1 MKRRSAD
8 RPLPAPGRR
17 WLLNVLVLYRVR
29 LRHRWLQELLAV
41 AGIAAGVALL
51 YASLVASTSLSG
63 PVERLNDGLVGN
75 SQLQLVARTPAG
87 VPDSIVRRI
96 QALDGVRIA
105 APVLQVEV
113 NVIGRRGERPVSAFG
128 ADPRTVRLRGPL
140 LEGFTP
146 GEAAEQETVGLPAP
160 IARAIGVRFGD
171 DARMQV
177 AGRSVEVPIAVMG
190 QDDLGDLEDTA
201 IAIVP
206 LEYMQ
211 RLAGLPDRITRVLVE
226 ADVDAVGTVREGLRA
241 LAGDRMDVRSS
252 SYEARLFAT
261 AAAPTNQATT
271 ISSVVSALIG
281 FLFAFCAILVTVASR
296 RALATDLRLD
306 GYRPSQVIRILL
318 FDALVLG
325 VVAVAIGLVLG
336 DLLSRRGF
344 GADVS
349 FLAGAFPMG
358 DARTVTASSV
368 VIAAAGG
375 LLAAALGVLAPLRRV
390 IFDRVPQRDATAATA
405 RRRATRIA
413 QGLGLV
419 AFAFAVVV
427 TVALPGLALA
437 GLIALV
443 LALVLLL
450 PTAIDGVVAGLAW
463 LSGRRGR
470 SIIAVELAL
479 PQLRA
484 QEWRARSLAIATTGA
499 IAVFGAVALEG
510 ARNNLQAGLDQVSV
524 ELNDAA
530 DLWVSPSGPGG
541 LLATTPFP
549 GSEAEQ
555 LESVPGVASVRG
567 FRSGFLDVSGL
578 RVWVL
583 APPDGP
589 QVPVPA
595 SQIVEGDVQETTA
608 RLRSGGWA
616 TVSQAV
622 SDELGVGV
630 GDRFRLPASQPIAL
644 RVAAITTNLG
654 WSGGAIALA
663 PSDYRRAW
671 RTDEIS
677 AYNLRTDPGVD
688 PAHAAVAVRAALGPD
703 SALLVETAAERAER
717 QQVSARSGL
726 SRLSQ
731 ISSLTLIVAVFAM
744 AAAMAALLWQRRASV
759 ARQKLDGHPTGVMWR
774 SLAVESGT
782 LFIGGCLAG
791 AIFALLGQVLFS
803 RGLETISGFPVI
815 AHVQGQV
822 ALVSFSLVVAAAL
835 LVVAVPG
842 YLVARVRPS
851 LRISD

>member
-1 MKRRSAD
+1 MRRRPAD

-17 WLLNVLVLYRVR
+17 WLLSVLVLYRVR

-41 AGIAAGVALL
+41 VGIAAGVALL

-63 PVERLNDGLVGN
+63 PVERLNAGLVGN
-75 SQLQLVARTPAG
+75 SQLQVVSRTPAG
-87 VPDSIVRRI
+87 VPDSIVERI
-96 QALDGVRIA
+96 QAIEGVRIA

-113 NVIGRRGERPVSAFG
+113 NVTGPKGERPVSAFG

-160 IARAIGVRFGD
+160 IARGIGVRFGD
-171 DARMQV
+171 EARMQI
-177 AGRSVEVPIAVMG
+177 AGRSARVPIAVMG
-190 QDDLGDLEDTA
+190 EEDLGDLEDTA

-206 LEYMQ
+206 LPYMQ
-211 RLAGLPDRITRVLVE
+211 KLARLPDRITRVLVE
-226 ADVDAVGTVREGLRA
+226 AEPAAVDRVRGRLQD
-241 LAGDRMDVRSS
+241 LAGQRMDVRSA
-252 SYEARLFAT
+252 SYEAHLFAI
-261 AAAPTNQATT
+261 AAEPTNQATT

-318 FDALVLG
+318 FDALMLG
-325 VVAVAIGLVLG
+325 GVAVIVGLLLG

-344 GADVS
+344 GSDVS

-358 DARTVTASSV
+358 DTRTVTVSSI

-375 LLAAALGVLAPLRRV
+375 LLAAALGVLTPLRRV
-390 IFDRVPQRDATAATA
+390 IFDRVPQRGVTAVADFRRA
-405 RRRATRIA
+405 RRRASLM
-413 QGLGLV
+413 GLAMLAV
-419 AFAFAVVV
+419 AVAVMVV
-427 TVALPGLALA
+427 APGVALA

-443 LALVLLL
+443 LALILLL
-450 PTAIDGVVAGLAW
+450 PAVIDGAVAGLAW
-463 LSGRRGR
+463 LSGRGGR

-510 ARNNLQAGLDQVSV
+510 ARTNLQAGLDQVSV

-530 DLWVSPSGPGG
+530 DLWISPSGPGG

-549 GSEAEQ
+549 ASQRERIAA
-555 LESVPGVASVRG
+555 VPGVASVRG
-567 FRSGFLDVSGL
+567 FRSGFLDVADR

-589 QVPVPA
+589 SVPVPA
-595 SQIVEGDVQETTA
+595 SQIVEGDVETATA
-608 RLRSGGWA
+608 RLRAGGWA
-616 TVSQAV
+616 TLSRAV
-622 SDELGVGV
+622 SDQLGVGL
-630 GDRFRLPASQPIAL
+630 GDRFELPAAQPMTL

-654 WSGGAIALA
+654 WSGGAIALS
-663 PSDYRRAW
+663 PGDFRRGW
-671 RTDEIS
+671 RSDEIS
-677 AYNLRTDPGVD
+677 AYNVETAAAADPSRV
-688 PAHAAVAVRAALGPD
+688 AARVRAALGRR
-703 SALLVETAAERAER
+703 SALRVETATERAER

-726 SRLSQ
+726 TRLSQ
-731 ISSLTLIVAVFAM
+731 ISSLTLVVAVFAM
-744 AAAMAALLWQRRASV
+744 AAAMAALLWQRRPAV
-759 ARQKLDGHPTGVMWR
+759 ARQKLDGHSTGVMWR

-791 AIFALLGQVLFS
+791 AVFALLGQVLFS

-815 AHVQGQV
+815 AHVQAQV
-822 ALVSFSLVVAAAL
+822 AVVSFTLVVAVAL
-835 LVVAVPG
+835 LVVAIPG
-842 YLVARVRPS
+842 YLVASVRPS
-851 LRISD
+851 LRVSD

>member
-1 MKRRSAD
+1 M
-8 RPLPAPGRR
+8 
-17 WLLNVLVLYRVR
+17 LVLYRVR

-63 PVERLNDGLVGN
+63 PVERLNAGLVGN
-75 SQLQLVARTPAG
+75 SQLQLVSRTPAG
-87 VPDSIVRRI
+87 VPDTVVPRI

-105 APVLQVEV
+105 APILQVEV
-113 NVIGRRGERPVSAFG
+113 NVIGPRGERPVSAFG

-146 GEAAEQETVGLPAP
+146 AEAAEQETVGLPAP
-160 IARAIGVRFGD
+160 IARGIGVRFGD
-171 DARMQV
+171 DARMQI
-177 AGRSVEVPIAVMG
+177 AGRSVRVPIAVMS
-190 QDDLGDLEDTA
+190 QEDLGDLEDTA

-206 LEYMQ
+206 LPYMQ
-211 RLAGLPDRITRVLVE
+211 KLARRPDRITRVLVE
-226 ADVDAVGTVREGLRA
+226 AEPGAVAEVRAEMQA

-252 SYEARLFAT
+252 TYEANLFA
-261 AAAPTNQATT
+261 AAAEPTNQATT

-325 VVAVAIGLVLG
+325 GVAVVIGLVLG

-344 GADVS
+344 GSDVS

-358 DARTVTASSV
+358 DSRTVTVSSV

-375 LLAAALGVLAPLRRV
+375 MLAAALGVLAPLRRV
-390 IFDRVPQRDATAATA
+390 IFDRVPHRDVADLDAVGRA
-405 RRRATRIA
+405 RRRASL
-413 QGLGLV
+413 LGL
-419 AFAFAVVV
+419 ALLAFAVAV
-427 TVALPGLALA
+427 TIVAPGIALA

-443 LALVLLL
+443 LALILLL
-450 PTAIDGVVAGLAW
+450 PAVISGVIVGLAW

-470 SIIAVELAL
+470 SIVAVELAL

-484 QEWRARSLAIATTGA
+484 QDWRARSLAIATTGA

-510 ARNNLQAGLDQVSV
+510 ARTNLQAGLDQVSV
-524 ELNDAA
+524 ELNGAS

-549 GSEAEQ
+549 DTQAEKIEA
-555 LESVPGVASVRG
+555 VPGVASLRG
-567 FRSGFLDVSGL
+567 YRSGFLDVVDR

-583 APPDGP
+583 APSPGP
-589 QVPVPA
+589 TVPVPA
-595 SQIVEGDVQETTA
+595 SQIVEGDVETTTR
-608 RLRSGGWA
+608 RLEAGGWA
-616 TVSQAV
+616 TLSRAV
-622 SDELGVGV
+622 SDALEVGI
-630 GDRFRLPASQPIAL
+630 GDTFVLPSSRPLPL

-654 WSGGAIALA
+654 WSGGAIAVA
-663 PSDYRRAW
+663 PSDYRRGW
-671 RTDEIS
+671 RTDDIS
-677 AYNLRTDPGVD
+677 AYNVQVVPDAAPV
-688 PAHAAVAVRAALGPD
+688 AVAARVRAALG
-703 SALLVETAAERAER
+703 SRTALRVETAAERAER

-726 SRLSQ
+726 TRLSQ
-731 ISSLTLIVAVFAM
+731 ISSLTLVVAVFAM

-759 ARQKLDGHPTGVMWR
+759 ARQKLDGHSTGVMWR

-782 LFIGGCLAG
+782 LFISGCLAG
-791 AIFALLGQVLFS
+791 AVFALLGQVLFS

-822 ALVSFSLVVAAAL
+822 AVVSFGLVVAVAL

-842 YLVARVRPS
+842 YFVARVRPS

>member
-1 MKRRSAD
+1 MRRRAAD

-41 AGIAAGVALL
+41 VGIAAGVALL

-63 PVERLNDGLVGN
+63 PVERLNAGLVGN
-75 SQLQLVARTPAG
+75 SQLQLVARSPRG
-87 VPDSIVRRI
+87 VAESVVARVR
-96 QALDGVRIA
+96 ALDGVRIA

-113 NVIGRRGERPVSAFG
+113 NVIGSRGSRPISAFG

-146 GEAAEQETVGLPAP
+146 SEAAGQETVGLPAP

-177 AGRSVEVPIAVMG
+177 GGRTERVPIAVMG
-190 QDDLGDLEDTA
+190 DEDLGDLEDTA

-206 LEYMQ
+206 LRYMQ
-211 RLAGLPDRITRVLVE
+211 ELADLPGRVTRVLVE
-226 ADVDAVGTVREGLRA
+226 AEPDAVDAVRA
-241 LAGDRMDVRSS
+241 GMRSLAGDRMDVRAS
-252 SYEARLFAT
+252 SYEAGLFA
-261 AAAPTNQATT
+261 AAAEPTNQATM

-296 RALATDLRLD
+296 RALAMDLRMD

-325 VVAVAIGLVLG
+325 GVAVVLG
-336 DLLSRRGF
+336 LLLGDVLSRRGF

-368 VIAAAGG
+368 AIAAAGG
-375 LLAAALGVLAPLRRV
+375 LLAAVLGVLAPLWRV
-390 IFDRVPQRDATAATA
+390 IFDRVPPRSGVAASRTS
-405 RRRATRIA
+405 RRAVPA
-413 QGLGLV
+413 FGLALL
-419 AFAFAVVV
+419 AFAVAV
-427 TVALPGLALA
+427 TVSLPGIALA

-450 PTAIDGVVAGLAW
+450 PTVIEGVVSALAW
-463 LSGRRGR
+463 TSGRRSR

-484 QEWRARSLAIATTGA
+484 REWRARSLAIATTGA

-510 ARNNLQAGLDQVSV
+510 ARTNLQAGLDRVSV
-524 ELNDAA
+524 ELNAAA

-549 GSEAEQ
+549 AAAPQ
-555 LESVPGVASVRG
+555 ADALRAVPGVVSVRG
-567 FRSGFLDVSGL
+567 YRSGFLDVAD
-578 RVWVL
+578 RRAWVL
-583 APPDGP
+583 APPEGP
-589 QVPVPA
+589 RMPVPS
-595 SQIVEGDVQETTA
+595 SQILEGDAARTA
-608 RLRSGGWA
+608 GRLRAGGWA
-616 TVSQAV
+616 TLSRAL
-622 SDELGVGV
+622 SDDLGVGI
-630 GDRFRLPASQPIAL
+630 GDTFVLPASRPITL

-654 WSGGAIALA
+654 WSGGAIALG
-663 PSDYRRAW
+663 PKDFRRGW
-671 RTDEIS
+671 RSAEIS
-677 AYNLRTDPGVD
+677 AYNVQIADGVD
-688 PAHAAVAVRAALGPD
+688 PEQVAGRVRRALGPQ
-703 SALLVETAAERAER
+703 SALRVETSAQRAER

-726 SRLSQ
+726 TRLTQ
-731 ISSLTLIVAVFAM
+731 ISSLTLVVAVFAM
-744 AAAMAALLWQRRASV
+744 AAAMAALLWQRRTAV
-759 ARQKLDGHPTGVMWR
+759 ARQKLDGHTTGVMWR

-782 LFIGGCLAG
+782 LFISGCLAG
-791 AIFALLGQVLFS
+791 AAFALLGQVLLS

-815 AHVQGQV
+815 AHVQAQV
-822 ALVSFSLVVAAAL
+822 ALVSFCLVVAVAL
-835 LVVAVPG
+835 LVVALPG

-851 LRISD
+851 LRLGD

>member
-1 MKRRSAD
+1 M
-8 RPLPAPGRR
+8 L
-17 WLLNVLVLYRVR
+17 
-29 LRHRWLQELLAV
+29 
-41 AGIAAGVALL
+41 GIAAGVALL

-63 PVERLNDGLVGN
+63 PVERLNAGLVGN
-75 SQLQLVARTPAG
+75 SQLQLVSRTPAG
-87 VPDSIVRRI
+87 VPDSIVPKI
-96 QALDGVRIA
+96 QDLDGVRIA
-105 APVLQVEV
+105 APILQVEV
-113 NVIGRRGERPVSAFG
+113 NVVGPRGERAVSAFG

-146 GEAAEQETVGLPAP
+146 AEAAEQETVGLPAP

-171 DARMQV
+171 DARMQI
-177 AGRSVEVPIAVMG
+177 AGRSTAVPIAVMG
-190 QDDLGDLEDTA
+190 EDDLGDLEDTA

-206 LEYMQ
+206 LPYMQ
-211 RLAGLPDRITRVLVE
+211 KLARRPDRVTRVLVE
-226 ADVDAVGTVREGLRA
+226 ADPDAVEQVRDQMQA

-252 SYEARLFAT
+252 TYEANLFA
-261 AAAPTNQATT
+261 AAAEPTNQATT

-325 VVAVAIGLVLG
+325 GVAVVIGLVLG

-344 GADVS
+344 GSDVS

-358 DARTVTASSV
+358 DSRTVTVSSV

-375 LLAAALGVLAPLRRV
+375 MLAAALGVLVPLRRV
-390 IFDRVPQRDATAATA
+390 IFDRIPHRHATHDGAHHPV
-405 RRRATRIA
+405 RRRASL
-413 QGLGLV
+413 LGL
-419 AFAFAVVV
+419 ALLAFAVAV
-427 TVALPGLALA
+427 TIAAPKIALA

-443 LALVLLL
+443 LALILLL
-450 PTAIDGVVAGLAW
+450 PAVIHGVVVGLAW

-470 SIIAVELAL
+470 SIVAVELAL

-484 QEWRARSLAIATTGA
+484 QDWRPRALAIATTGA

-510 ARNNLQAGLDQVSV
+510 ARANLQAGLDQVSA
-524 ELNDAA
+524 ELNAA
-530 DLWVSPSGPGG
+530 SDLWVSPSGPGG

-549 GSEAEQ
+549 DAQAGKIEA
-555 LESVPGVASVRG
+555 VPGVESVRG
-567 FRSGFLDVSGL
+567 FRSGFLDVGD
-578 RVWVL
+578 RRTWVL
-583 APPDGP
+583 APSPGP
-589 QVPVPA
+589 TVPVPA
-595 SQIVEGDVQETTA
+595 SQIVEGDVASTTR

-616 TVSQAV
+616 TLSRAV
-622 SDELGVGV
+622 SDELGVGI
-630 GDRFRLPASQPIAL
+630 GDSFVLPSSRPLTL

-654 WSGGAIALA
+654 WSGGAIAIA
-663 PSDYRRAW
+663 PEDYRRGW

-677 AYNLRTDPGVD
+677 AYNVQVVAGASPDQV
-688 PAHAAVAVRAALGPD
+688 AARVRVALGPRT
-703 SALLVETAAERAER
+703 ALRVETATERADR

-726 SRLSQ
+726 TRLSQ
-731 ISSLTLIVAVFAM
+731 ISSLTLVVAVFAM

-759 ARQKLDGHPTGVMWR
+759 ARQKLDGHSTGVMWR

-782 LFIGGCLAG
+782 LFISGCLAG
-791 AIFALLGQVLFS
+791 AVFALLGQVLFS

-815 AHVQGQV
+815 AHVQSQV
-822 ALVSFSLVVAAAL
+822 AAVSFGLVVAVAL

-842 YLVARVRPS
+842 YFVARVRPS
-851 LRISD
+851 LRTSD